1 MTFFPCS
8 YRITLIQM
16 PRLSRLRRLQPLK
29 VETSKNQLQ
38 KLKQQVIFY
47 FNYPHQIS
55 LSEVRVNTVQLLI
68 PCVILPDSDNGSS
81 STQIPS
87 GDERWIST
95 PSVSPPPQRFPRAC
109 FMCVRAIE
117 DQEAFDK
124 HMEEHRNMPLLHC
137 IICKKGFLNEKLLVL
152 HKQVIHPNLCEIC
165 NLELEST
172 RMQIDHMLEYH
183 PDVVDDI
190 PFGEW
195 HAGIVCLTL
204 ILRSNFNVL
213 TSGLMFAINVFN
225 VLTTGLLSL
234 TFSRLNKWLFDCYY
248 RCRWWRGGG
257 WSEPGSH
264 GGATVPLRLLWQ
276 VLLLR
281 NAHADSHAATWKGNA
296 CRRREGSTG
305 SSRYM
310 SMTFFV
316 NNYDL
321 IVIFPPVYLF

>member
-225 VLTTGLLSL
+225 HWVIVIDI
-234 TFSRLNKWLFDCYY
+234 FPFK
-248 RCRWWRGGG
+248 
-257 WSEPGSH
+257 
-264 GGATVPLRLLWQ
+264 Q
-276 VLLLR
+276 VAVWLLLQMQMM
-281 NAHADSHAATWKGNA
+281 K
-296 CRRREGSTG
+296 RRRMKWTRIPRRSHRTSAPTVTG
-305 SSRYM
+305 PFTTKCPCRFTCCNM
-310 SMTFFV
+310 KRKCLQKKRRQHGQQQVHV
-316 NNYDL
+316 NDIL
-321 IVIFPPVYLF
+321 C